1 MKKELKVWMDDPSED
16 KPSLQHMME
25 KDYIDWS
32 KPKQEKKV
40 DPEAEKK
47 K

>member
-1 MKKELKVWMDDPSED
+1 MKKELKAWMDDPSED